1 LLRRRDCISSA
12 PVGFTFYQNA
22 NEDFIRL
29 VMVENIHN
37 GVHLAKWEAIQ
48 DLNVS
53 VITAIGKIYRRGPRA
68 ASSDRAS
75 TKLTST

>member
-1 LLRRRDCISSA
+1 LHQLRA
-12 PVGFTFYQNA
+12 LVGFAFDDQNA

-37 GVHLAKWEAIQ
+37 GVHLAKSEAIQ